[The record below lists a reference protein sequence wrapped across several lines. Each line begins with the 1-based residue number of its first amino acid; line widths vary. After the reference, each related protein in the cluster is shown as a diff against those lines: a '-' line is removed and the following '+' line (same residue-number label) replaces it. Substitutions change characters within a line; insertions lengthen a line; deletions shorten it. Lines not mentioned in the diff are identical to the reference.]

1 MENKLTKFDY
11 KDFNLTKKQ
20 YAFCE
25 EYLTNGFNQKNA
37 AIKAGFKE
45 KNACAM
51 GAHLLADENVK
62 SYLDYRLSIMTNKFN
77 EVIACLTSI
86 ALGED
91 TDQIP
96 LLEQGSQYLADKK
109 IDSRDRVKAGS
120 ELIKYY
126 QFKEKIKREDLERED
141 RKKNNN
147 IILENLFRQLK
158 NEEEAT
164 EEDMQLDMEE
174 GDLNED
180 NTI

>member
-1 MENKLTKFDY
+1 M
-11 KDFNLTKKQ
+11 
-20 YAFCE
+20 
-25 EYLTNGFNQKNA
+25 
-37 AIKAGFKE
+37 
-45 KNACAM
+45 
-51 GAHLLADENVK
+51 K
-62 SYLDYRLSIMTNKFN
+62 SL
-77 EVIACLTSI
+77 

-109 IDSRDRVKAGS
+109 IDSSDRVKAGS

-158 NEEEAT
+158 NEEEAID
-164 EEDMQLDMEE
+164 EGMELDESE

-180 NTI
+180 DSIQLSE

>member
-1 MENKLTKFDY
+1 MDY

-25 EYLTNGFNQKNA
+25 EYLVNGFNQKQA

-51 GAHLLADENVK
+51 GAHILADENVRC
-62 SYLDYRLSIMTNKFN
+62 YLDYRLSIMTNKFN
-77 EVIACLTSI
+77 EVIACLTNI
-86 ALGED
+86 ALGDEI
-91 TDQIP
+91 DQIP

-109 IDSRDRVKAGS
+109 IDSRDRVKAAS

-126 QFKEKIKREDLERED
+126 QFKEKIKREDIERED

-158 NEEEAT
+158 NEEDAT
-164 EEDMQLDMEE
+164 EEDEDMQLDMEE